1 MLSWRHLSNPKAYA
15 SHPERLCLLNITC
28 EVKLYQ
34 NTILAPTQPAV
45 YNWELVKSSVPKVI
59 HYEVT
64 LTHQARKIPLNPD
77 LQSISWEWK
86 LFILIQITL
95 IPTAGQGYLSY
106 GIIRSI
112 CKLWVRRQGKQKETR
127 CSWTLC
133 RLPVDF
139 VCIYFGFL

>member
-1 MLSWRHLSNPKAYA
+1 MYYLKRIKGRALFGFNQMWIKPPRVLSIWESKRCTKIMGMSK
-15 SHPERLCLLNITC
+15 RLKI
-28 EVKLYQ
+28 Q
-34 NTILAPTQPAV
+34 
-45 YNWELVKSSVPKVI
+45 SSVPKVI

-112 CKLWVRRQGKQKETR
+112 CKL
-127 CSWTLC
+127 
-133 RLPVDF
+133 
-139 VCIYFGFL
+139 